1 MDKGN
6 RFAVPLKERRD
17 VMLQK
22 FFENIFDVD
31 LSDDNLI
38 GIVRFKAG
46 DRITIKY
53 LDEGGLNP
61 VQELN

>member
-1 MDKGN
+1 MWIY
-6 RFAVPLKERRD
+6 R
-17 VMLQK
+17 M
-22 FFENIFDVD
+22 IS
-31 LSDDNLI
+31 LSESS
-38 GIVRFKAG
+38 VSKAG